1 MSTTISRAATTGLVG
16 GALWVLLPV
25 SWSVAVLDDVEQGTL
40 GWFAVSAAYW
50 IFAVLPPVLI
60 VVGLT
65 ALRRALGDGRHG
77 QIGIAVAG
85 IGLGAMALGN
95 GLEVASMTT
104 GGGEVAL
111 GHTMFLIGFLVSVI
125 GGILTGIAV
134 LRRRSDGL
142 SRAAGL
148 LLVLA
153 LPLGIG
159 LGLLGSSVDPEND
172 AWFWAAISVPTGI
185 AWVLLGTSLRS
196 VRQPTPAE
204 FAPASCPP
212 PRGPEWPFRPPRLLW
227 CAGLGRR

>member
-16 GALWVLLPV
+16 GALWVLLPI
-25 SWSVAVLDDVEQGTL
+25 SWSVAVLDDVEPGIL

-50 IFAVLPPVLI
+50 IFAVLPPALI
-60 VVGLT
+60 IVGLA
-65 ALRRALGDGRHG
+65 ALRRALGDGRLA

-95 GLEVASMTT
+95 GIEVASLTA
-104 GGGEVAL
+104 GGGEVDL
-111 GHTMFLIGFLVSVI
+111 GHSVFLIGFLVSVV

-134 LRRRSDGL
+134 FRRRKDGL
-142 SRAAGL
+142 ARAAGL

-159 LGLLGSSVDPEND
+159 LGLLGTSVDPNND

-185 AWVLLGTSLRS
+185 GWVLLGTSLRATD
-196 VRQPTPAE
+196 RPAEVE
-204 FAPASCPP
+204 FAPAP
-212 PRGPEWPFRPPRLLW
+212 
-227 CAGLGRR
+227 